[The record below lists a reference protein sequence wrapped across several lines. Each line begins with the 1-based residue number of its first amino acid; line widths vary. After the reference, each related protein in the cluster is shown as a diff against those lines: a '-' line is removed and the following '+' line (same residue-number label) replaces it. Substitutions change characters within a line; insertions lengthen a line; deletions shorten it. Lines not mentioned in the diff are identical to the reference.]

1 MNTKKVVCVTVI
13 ATTLTMAGF
22 NELIDKAK
30 DAAQKCWSNPACKQ
44 SVMDGFSGL
53 AKLFQKK

>member
-13 ATTLTMAGF
+13 ATTITVAG
-22 NELIDKAK
+22 LSQIIDKAK
-30 DAAQKCWSNPACKQ
+30 DAAQKCWSNPTCKQ
-44 SVMDGFSGL
+44 SVIDGFSGL